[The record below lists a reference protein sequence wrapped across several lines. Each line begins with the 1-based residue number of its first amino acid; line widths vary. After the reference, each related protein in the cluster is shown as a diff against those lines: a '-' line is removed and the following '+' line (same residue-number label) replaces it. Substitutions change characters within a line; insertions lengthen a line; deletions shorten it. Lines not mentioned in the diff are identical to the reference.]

1 MTYWLSLR
9 GFLCLSVRPSVCLY
23 ISYSS
28 SSASS
33 VCCLFLFA
41 GCSLYACTYMCRVTM
56 KTIVDR
62 RLRRWFYFIFYYFDE
77 TFLFV
82 SPTEA
87 AAAASKSESAA
98 KRQSNTNSERHTQR
112 NNQRTDRPTNWLTN
126 SINSSEPNRTD
137 WRSSPES
144 LFMYER
150 LCLLGRR
157 VCMCGSLHGCL
168 DVGWFVG
175 CLDGLVASW
184 LVVTAEMLFFFFFC
198 YCFHNNHH
206 L

>member
-1 MTYWLSLR
+1 ML
-9 GFLCLSVRPSVCLY
+9 VRICVEWQWRR
-23 ISYSS
+23 SS
-28 SSASS
+28 SQTMI
-33 VCCLFLFA
+33 LFYILLF
-41 GCSLYACTYMCRVTM
+41 
-56 KTIVDR
+56 
-62 RLRRWFYFIFYYFDE
+62 RWDFSFCFTNRSGGGGIE
-77 TFLFV
+77 IGI
-82 SPTEA
+82 SCKEA
-87 AAAASKSESAA
+87 IE
-98 KRQSNTNSERHTQR
+98 QTNTNSERHTQR

-198 YCFHNNHH
+198 YCFHNYHH